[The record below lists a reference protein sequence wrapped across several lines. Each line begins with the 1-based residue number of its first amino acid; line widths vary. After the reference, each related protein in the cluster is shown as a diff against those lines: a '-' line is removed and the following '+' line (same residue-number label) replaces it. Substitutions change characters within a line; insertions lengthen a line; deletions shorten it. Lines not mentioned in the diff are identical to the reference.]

1 MSRIRSK
8 FRLLA
13 SSDTSA
19 CVFKNVKKAF
29 AHYAISTE
37 ISCAGPNGV
46 NAFEEE
52 IVSNIIKVQEI
63 FQAYYD
69 TLRFYGS

>member
-1 MSRIRSK
+1 M
-8 FRLLA
+8 
-13 SSDTSA
+13 
-19 CVFKNVKKAF
+19 
-29 AHYAISTE
+29 HYAISTE

-63 FQAYYD
+63 FQAYYHGI
-69 TLRFYGS
+69 LRFYGS

>member
-1 MSRIRSK
+1 MSRLRSK
-8 FRLLA
+8 FRHLA
-13 SSDTSA
+13 SQDTSA
-19 CVFKNVKKAF
+19 CAFKEDF
-29 AHYAISTE
+29 AHYAISTK

-63 FQAYYD
+63 FQAYYG